1 MLDHGIIANRAIVFF
16 LPQVFQRLLSLE
28 VNEICCKTG
37 YLWQAVE
44 FGDLPCFASDFPGA
58 NMGEKDTS
66 LIPKVRDY
74 NLSNLD
80 FIASEGSPLAAWGKI
95 APLRFVI
102 HTPDFT
108 L

>member
-44 FGDLPCFASDFPGA
+44 FGDLPFFASKKSVDFPGA
-58 NMGEKDTS
+58 NMGGKDKT
-66 LIPKVRDY
+66 
-74 NLSNLD
+74 
-80 FIASEGSPLAAWGKI
+80 
-95 APLRFVI
+95 
-102 HTPDFT
+102 HH
-108 L
+108 